1 MNQNYLFDH
10 TLANALIDAKK
21 YSENAELP
29 CINTACLLL
38 ALYSE
43 SESSVYKM
51 LSSQGL
57 TYDDIVTIIAT
68 CLDSLTYLFD
78 FNQCFY
84 TIDLNQEKFNISENV
99 LTLIDTAYFIFQ
111 KVNKTDSDEVVT
123 LTVDDALVAFS
134 YTNPKAYSII
144 MTELIFSN
152 KLTKKRKSVE
162 QRNETNVTEKQSFV
176 IPEELSS
183 FLTVI
188 NDSYSSNPTFCPI
201 CGREKELTKIW
212 ITLAKKT
219 KRNCVLTGPA
229 GVGKSAI
236 AEKLTWSIATGNC
249 PEIFK
254 NCIVLSLDVNSII
267 AGTTYRGTAEK
278 RFQSLIAFL
287 EQNPNCILFID
298 EMHLLLGA
306 GSCKDN
312 DLDLANA
319 LKPLL
324 AKGVT
329 KVIGATTDEEYQ
341 KYICKDSALKRRF
354 EEIKVKEPKHDE
366 VYPMIKNKIKLLE
379 EIHGTTI
386 TPEVVD
392 NAILLSSCFKNSA
405 KNPDKVLDV
414 IDQAMAK
421 VQLFGNNPTKNITKA
436 DILDVFDVYTEKFKN
451 MTEKQKMQIAYHEAG
466 HYLVSKFAKELTDI
480 KSLAISIMPAE
491 DYLGILVF
499 DFDSNV
505 IPNDNLDYFIANISW
520 RLAGRIAEKMY
531 SSEITSGAS
540 KDLESATSLAKNV
553 VRKFGLVP
561 DFKRTI
567 EKDDLTPEIA
577 TKVQQNINDL
587 LHKAEIRAQ
596 TILNDNHIYLDIL
609 ANELCKKGILTEKE
623 INKLFEKKSKKLT
636 KPCEV

>member
-21 YSENAELP
+21 YSEDSELP
-29 CINTACLLL
+29 CINTACFVL

-51 LSSQGL
+51 LSLQGL

-68 CLDSLTYLFD
+68 CIDSLAYLFD

-84 TIDLNQEKFNISENV
+84 TIDLNQKKFNISENV
-99 LTLIDTAYFIFQ
+99 LTLIDTAYYILQ

-123 LTVDDALVAFS
+123 LTVDDVLVAFS

-176 IPEELSS
+176 MPEELSS

-236 AEKLTWSIATGNC
+236 VEKLTWNIATGNC

-354 EEIKVKEPKHDE
+354 EEIKVKEPRHNE

-491 DYLGILVF
+491 DYLGIHVF

-596 TILNDNHIYLDIL
+596 TILNDNRDYLDIL
-609 ANELCKKGILTEKE
+609 ASELCKKGILTEKE
-623 INKLFEKKSKKLT
+623 IEELFEKKSKKLT